1 MARSCSEKAPASN
14 GIGKWRERRRPTG
27 EREQEK
33 TNLFSSFRPVRHFF
47 LARLREHTRAD
58 SLRPTPAIYSYRM
71 SFPPLLLLLLSL
83 LPPRCLCN
91 LDEWWTYDGIS
102 GPAYWGVINPS
113 WSLCSRGRRQSP
125 IDVDPARLVFDR
137 TLRPL
142 SVDKK
147 LLEG

>member
-1 MARSCSEKAPASN
+1 
-14 GIGKWRERRRPTG
+14 
-27 EREQEK
+27 
-33 TNLFSSFRPVRHFF
+33 
-47 LARLREHTRAD
+47 
-58 SLRPTPAIYSYRM
+58 M